1 VGLLADIATL
11 VASVHRLT
19 EAEKALSR
27 HGVEMRAAHEALRAD
42 IATLSERI
50 ARIEQRLDDHAAM
63 TTATAREAAA
73 GAVAGALAALGER
86 LVRLE
91 MAAPPPPPASSRRR
105 TLPPP
110 GEE

>member
-1 VGLLADIATL
+1 MGLLADIATL
-11 VASVHRLT
+11 FASVHRLT

-27 HGVEMRAAHEALRAD
+27 HGAEMRAAHEALRAD

-91 MAAPPPPPASSRRR
+91 MATPPPPAPPRRR